1 MPEQCCVVRC
11 RNMKGISAGV
21 RFFRFPL
28 EKRHRRKRELWIAA
42 IGRKKKDGSAWMP
55 TKSSR
60 VCGVH
65 FLKGEPSSVPS
76 DPDYVPNVFGVPS
89 TPYGPGK
96 RVVNDTT
103 AEVPILA
110 SNVPAIHVE
119 EPKRQPLCRVTN
131 GENREGHQCSD
142 QDGLC
147 NNDHSYTR
155 MSSGRPEIS
164 RHIPRPEEE
173 VCSNAVIHSS
183 TNDSEEPLS
192 LVTTVSPQITSH
204 SQGDIRSRVVVHS
217 HSQHSAGG
225 IDDVSSHCVRD
236 QLLQLERR
244 LSAANARE
252 EELQRQVQYW
262 KSEYD
267 RLKSSLSTLE
277 NMGREGFQYYS
288 VQYRWGSPAS
298 CK

>member
-96 RVVNDTT
+96 RVVNDM
-103 AEVPILA
+103 
-110 SNVPAIHVE
+110 
-119 EPKRQPLCRVTN
+119 TN

>member
-76 DPDYVPNVFGVPS
+76 DPDYVPNVFGVPP

-96 RVVNDTT
+96 RVVNDM
-103 AEVPILA
+103 
-110 SNVPAIHVE
+110 
-119 EPKRQPLCRVTN
+119 TN

-155 MSSGRPEIS
+155 TSRGRPEIL
-164 RHIPRPEEE
+164 RHILCPEEE
-173 VCSNAVIHSS
+173 VCSDAVIHSS
-183 TNDSEEPLS
+183 PNDSEEPLS

-204 SQGDIRSRVVVHS
+204 SQGDVRSR
-217 HSQHSAGG
+217 
-225 IDDVSSHCVRD
+225 DVSSHCVRD

-288 VQYRWGSPAS
+288 VQYRWGSPAP

>member
-76 DPDYVPNVFGVPS
+76 DPDYVPNVFGVPP

-96 RVVNDTT
+96 RVVNDTDT

-155 MSSGRPEIS
+155 TSRGRPEIL
-164 RHIPRPEEE
+164 RHILCPEEE
-173 VCSNAVIHSS
+173 VCSDVIHSS
-183 TNDSEEPLS
+183 PNDSEEPLS

-204 SQGDIRSRVVVHS
+204 SQGDVRSR
-217 HSQHSAGG
+217 
-225 IDDVSSHCVRD
+225 DVSSHCVRD

-288 VQYRWGSPAS
+288 VQYRWGSPAP